1 MARPLRLEHA
11 GALWHVTSR
20 GNERKTVFRDE
31 GDYEAFLELLAAVV
45 RRFDWEL
52 HTFVLMPNHYHLV
65 LTTPS
70 PTLSRGM
77 RQLGGV
83 YTQRFN
89 RRWTRSGHLFQGR
102 FFSLHVE
109 REAHLLELLR
119 YTALNP
125 VRAGLV
131 ADPAEWRWGGYRS
144 LAGFEPVPGFLD
156 DGFVREHFCSR
167 RGPAARAFRAFVLS
181 ARSYDPWSQVA
192 NQVFLGGEGF
202 CAARSEEARELQR
215 TTGIPVRQIEAR
227 PIEPRAAWERLWAK
241 SGGADVPL
249 AERDIG
255 CVLLRDSLLATYR
268 EIGECIGL
276 TAWGARSAVDRGR
289 RLLEKQPSAARC
301 LERLRRILGEHKT
314 QN

>member
-11 GALWHVTSR
+11 NALWHVTSR

-31 GDYEAFLELLAAVV
+31 GDYGAFVELLAAVV
-45 RRFDWEL
+45 RRFGWKL
-52 HTFVLMPNHYHLV
+52 HNFVLMPNHYHLV

-89 RRWTRSGHLFQGR
+89 RRWSRSGHLFQGR

-109 REAHLLELLR
+109 RETHLLELLR

-125 VRAGLV
+125 VRSGLV
-131 ADPAEWRWGGYRS
+131 GDPAEWRWGGYRA
-144 LAGFEPVPGFLD
+144 LAGYEPVPGFLD
-156 DGFVREHFCSR
+156 DGFVREHFRSR
-167 RGPAARAFRAFVLS
+167 RGPTSRSFRSFVSS
-181 ARSYDPWSQVA
+181 ARSYDPWSQVT

-202 CAARSEEARELQR
+202 CAARSEEAREVRR

-227 PIEPRAAWERLWAK
+227 PIDARTAWERLQAK
-241 SGGADVPL
+241 TGGLDLPQV
-249 AERDIG
+249 ERDLG
-255 CVLLRDSLLATYR
+255 CVLMRDDLLATYR
-268 EIGECIGL
+268 EIGDCIGL

-289 RLLEKQPSAARC
+289 RLLEMELSAVRS
-301 LERLRRILGEHKT
+301 LERLRRALHRHKT